1 MKGKKKMLAAVLAG
15 ALTAAAALT
24 ALGAGPGGRE
34 TAVEV
39 FEDASFDAISCR
51 VLLEA
56 DLGSEYRT
64 IGEKEDCLRLIYSG
78 LKGREGEPAVSRE
91 PTEDGDKT
99 VLWVTH
105 DSSERAFFED
115 PIVWEVRDGLV
126 TPTEGE

>member
-24 ALGAGPGGRE
+24 ALGAGLGGRE

-39 FEDASFDAISCR
+39 FEDASFDALSCR

-64 IGEKEDCLRLIYSG
+64 IGEKHGIADDARS
-78 LKGREGEPAVSRE
+78 
-91 PTEDGDKT
+91 T
-99 VLWVTH
+99 VLCPCI
-105 DSSERAFFED
+105 SSR
-115 PIVWEVRDGLV
+115 PK
-126 TPTEGE
+126 